1 VPTFWENIINGGDPM
16 TWLLY
21 GVGILC
27 FSGVLH
33 VLLKRFFFQLLKRV
47 LAQSIPHV
55 IDRLND
61 FKVIKALTQMAP
73 FIVTYVVIRY
83 YPPRGIGESTLQLL
97 GSIINIGLIIM
108 VLKFIYSVV
117 ALILHQLGGRY
128 PNAKTLTRSV
138 AQVIKII
145 ACVTGAIIV
154 FSILLN
160 KSPVVILSSLG
171 ALTAVFLLVFK
182 DTILGFV
189 ASIQVTLLGNV
200 KVGDWIE
207 MPKFNA
213 NGTVLDINISSI
225 RVQNWDKTIT
235 TIPTYA
241 LVSEP
246 VKNWRGMTEARAR
259 RIRRSLWIDLTSI
272 RFLTADELD
281 AMKQVNHLQDYLT
294 PALADIDQFNSA
306 QLNNAHALNT
316 RKLTNLGLF
325 RQYLYAYL
333 RDHPAINQSTTL
345 LVRQQQSSPTGVPL
359 QIYCFTNTTCWV
371 AYEDIQSDIFD
382 YILASVPL
390 FGLRVFQYSKYES
403 GALTN

>member
-1 VPTFWENIINGGDPM
+1 M

-27 FSGVLH
+27 LSGVLH

-117 ALILHQLGGRY
+117 ALILHQLGGHY

-154 FSILLN
+154 FSI
-160 KSPVVILSSLG
+160 
-171 ALTAVFLLVFK
+171 
-182 DTILGFV
+182 
-189 ASIQVTLLGNV
+189 ASFFQ
-200 KVGDWIE
+200 
-207 MPKFNA
+207 
-213 NGTVLDINISSI
+213 
-225 RVQNWDKTIT
+225 
-235 TIPTYA
+235 
-241 LVSEP
+241 
-246 VKNWRGMTEARAR
+246 
-259 RIRRSLWIDLTSI
+259 
-272 RFLTADELD
+272 
-281 AMKQVNHLQDYLT
+281 YLE
-294 PALADIDQFNSA
+294 
-306 QLNNAHALNT
+306 NNAFLNVFFSI
-316 RKLTNLGLF
+316 KIFHFVEFIINF
-325 RQYLYAYL
+325 R
-333 RDHPAINQSTTL
+333 HN
-345 LVRQQQSSPTGVPL
+345 
-359 QIYCFTNTTCWV
+359 
-371 AYEDIQSDIFD
+371 IFW
-382 YILASVPL
+382 Y
-390 FGLRVFQYSKYES
+390 
-403 GALTN
+403 

>member
-1 VPTFWENIINGGDPM
+1 
-16 TWLLY
+16 
-21 GVGILC
+21 
-27 FSGVLH
+27 
-33 VLLKRFFFQLLKRV
+33 
-47 LAQSIPHV
+47 
-55 IDRLND
+55 
-61 FKVIKALTQMAP
+61 
-73 FIVTYVVIRY
+73 
-83 YPPRGIGESTLQLL
+83 
-97 GSIINIGLIIM
+97 
-108 VLKFIYSVV
+108 
-117 ALILHQLGGRY
+117 
-128 PNAKTLTRSV
+128 
-138 AQVIKII
+138 
-145 ACVTGAIIV
+145 
-154 FSILLN
+154 N

-189 ASIQVTLLGNV
+189 ASIQVTLLGHV

-207 MPKFNA
+207 MPQFNA

-294 PALADIDQFNSA
+294 PALADIDQFNAA
-306 QLNNAHALNT
+306 QVNNAHALNT
-316 RKLTNLGLF
+316 RKLTNIGLF

-359 QIYCFTNTTCWV
+359 QIYCFTNTTRWV
-371 AYEDIQSDIFD
+371 AHEDIQSDIFD

-390 FGLRVFQYSKYES
+390 FGLRVFQYSNDES
-403 GALTN
+403 GALTS